1 MTLEK
6 LYLRQI
12 GLFEVGKFAKKP
24 YFRGFAV
31 VPKEPHPSPY
41 AHRRNGHPQRLKFPD
56 LMKSASTSILH
67 QSKDCSDCR
76 ALAPL

>member
-31 VPKEPHPSPY
+31 VPKEPHPLKLY
-41 AHRRNGHPQRLKFPD
+41 ALLF
-56 LMKSASTSILH
+56 STWF
-67 QSKDCSDCR
+67 C
-76 ALAPL
+76 

>member
-31 VPKEPHPSPY
+31 VPKEPHPNLFWLNSCF
-41 AHRRNGHPQRLKFPD
+41 GELSKQQREER
-56 LMKSASTSILH
+56 S
-67 QSKDCSDCR
+67 
-76 ALAPL
+76 

>member
-31 VPKEPHPSPY
+31 VPKEPHPFAFVTSEELIAGIKAFCQSFALTPPCPTT
-41 AHRRNGHPQRLKFPD
+41 AASCRL
-56 LMKSASTSILH
+56 
-67 QSKDCSDCR
+67 R
-76 ALAPL
+76 ALTGFRF